1 VSEPAVV
8 VSDLWKNFRLY
19 HERNQ
24 YLKAAILRGRRARYE
39 EFWALKG
46 LSFEVPTGTTFGVIG
61 SNGSGKSTLLKCLTG
76 ILVPEKGSVKIRG
89 RVSALLELGA
99 GFHPELSGRE
109 NVFLNGAILGLTR
122 KEITD
127 RFDDIVE
134 FAGLEHFIDT
144 PVKNYSS
151 GMFVRLGFAVAA
163 HVEPEVLLID
173 EVLSVGDENF
183 QRKSAERIEQFRR
196 DGRTI
201 VFVSHG
207 LAQVEQLCENVAWI
221 DRGEL
226 RTIGPAGDVISAY
239 QGQSHEATR
248 VDGDIGQ
255 RWGSGEIRIMEVN
268 LLDAAGNPT
277 SIPTSMD
284 SMTISMALEANV
296 PVQDVVVTARIDTL
310 AGHPVWG
317 SSTRRNGR
325 SLGLI
330 DGAARVDIEF
340 PRLPLLEGVYD
351 LSVAITDHTEIHPYD
366 HWEKK
371 VRFEVRQLKVFDTGV
386 VHLESI
392 WRVSGSKGV
401 LQTNW

>member
-1 VSEPAVV
+1 MSEPAVV

-24 YLKAAILRGRRARYE
+24 HLKAAILRGRRARYE

-61 SNGSGKSTLLKCLTG
+61 SNGSGKSTLLKCLAG
-76 ILVPEKGSVKIRG
+76 ILTPDKGSVKIRG

-255 RWGSGEIRIMEVN
+255 RWGSGEICIMEVN

-277 SIPTSMD
+277 SVPTSMD
-284 SMTISMALEANV
+284 PMTISMALEANV

-325 SLGLI
+325 LLGLI

-351 LSVAITDHTEIHPYD
+351 LSVAITDHTEIHPFD

-386 VHLESI
+386 VHLESN
-392 WRVSGSKGV
+392 WRISGSKGV
-401 LQTNW
+401 LETNI